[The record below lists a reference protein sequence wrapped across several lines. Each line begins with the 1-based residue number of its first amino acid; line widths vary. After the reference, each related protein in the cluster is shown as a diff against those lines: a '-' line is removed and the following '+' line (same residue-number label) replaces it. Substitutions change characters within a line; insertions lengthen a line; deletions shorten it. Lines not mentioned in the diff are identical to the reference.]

1 LNIIKWVQNIHEW
14 DFYISLLEHMITWW
28 WCWQALNMK
37 MTHWIIITNNT
48 SFFLRGVIFTFLK
61 PEKYDF
67 NIEKGFLYSKKP
79 LIYKIKKKIANFLQ
93 HVQVGSKNIK
103 GFLNFLLSYLV
114 YNQIWLYFLLMIS
127 SLARSQNWGAKKFKF
142 KFKKTNKTK
151 IYH

>member
-1 LNIIKWVQNIHEW
+1 
-14 DFYISLLEHMITWW
+14 
-28 WCWQALNMK
+28 
-37 MTHWIIITNNT
+37 
-48 SFFLRGVIFTFLK
+48 VIFTFLK